1 MKKIDVKDLEKI
13 SKLKEELNVAK
24 EELLTFVIIEK
35 NIKKKI
41 IDLVTKQ
48 DEIKIEFNEKYGDV
62 TIDLSN
68 GNISKHKSEPKNKK

>member
-1 MKKIDVKDLEKI
+1 MKKIDLKDFEKI
-13 SKLKEELNVAK
+13 TKLREELNVAK
-24 EELLTFVIIEK
+24 EELLTFVIVEK

-48 DEIKIEFNEKYGDV
+48 DEIKIEFNKKYGDV

-68 GNISKHKSEPKNKK
+68 GNISKPKSEPKKKK

>member
-1 MKKIDVKDLEKI
+1 MITIKDFEKI
-13 SKLKEELNVAK
+13 TKLREELNVAK
-24 EELLTFVIIEK
+24 EELLTFVIVEK

-48 DEIKIEFNEKYGDV
+48 DEIKIEFNKKYGDV

-68 GNISKHKSEPKNKK
+68 GNISKPKSEPKKKK